1 MNFKKLKISGLI
13 LVEPDVFGDERGF
26 FLESYHQKK
35 FTEEGIRVNFVQDNH
50 SRSSR
55 GVLRGLHFQ
64 KAPFAQDK
72 LVRVVRGEVFDVAVD
87 LRPDSPTLGQWEAV
101 VLSEKNKKIFFI
113 PQGFAHGFLALSE
126 VVDFEYKVSNF
137 YSPESE
143 MGIIFDDPRINISWP
158 LVKEELILSA
168 KDKGWPLFSQ
178 VKDELKKIW
187 GKQK

>member
-1 MNFKKLKISGLI
+1 M
-13 LVEPDVFGDERGF
+13 
-26 FLESYHQKK
+26 
-35 FTEEGIRVNFVQDNH
+35 
-50 SRSSR
+50 
-55 GVLRGLHFQ
+55 
-64 KAPFAQDK
+64 
-72 LVRVVRGEVFDVAVD
+72 
-87 LRPDSPTLGQWEAV
+87 
-101 VLSEKNKKIFFI
+101 FFI

-168 KDKGWPLFSQ
+168 KDKSWPLFSQ
-178 VKDELKKIW
+178 IKDELKKIW

>member
-1 MNFKKLKISGLI
+1 MNFKKLKISGLV

-35 FTEEGIRVNFVQDNH
+35 FAEGGISVNFVQDNH

-101 VLSEKNKKIFFI
+101 VLSEENKKMFFI

-143 MGIIFDDPRINISWP
+143 MGVIFNDPQFNIFWP
-158 LVKEELILSA
+158 LAEEELILSA
-168 KDKGWPLFSQ
+168 KDKNWPLFSQ
-178 VKDELKKIW
+178 IKDELKKIW
-187 GKQK
+187 GNQK